1 MITYHGQASAPA
13 PSTNDIH
20 PTSHEAFA
28 AEKSKRFVTLQ
39 TKQVATSH
47 IEKNKISAPNRLMFK
62 FLAWDL

>member
-47 IEKNKISAPNRLMFK
+47 IEKNKIK
-62 FLAWDL
+62 YQHQIG